1 MEYISIIAQIII
13 ALGIFNV
20 WLLRYNKN
28 TGWRGGK
35 AGNMKEEFATYGLPG
50 WSVSVIG
57 FLKVL
62 LAVLLI
68 IGIWVNMLV
77 VPSAIGM
84 AVLMLGAIAMHI
96 KVNDEFKKSLPA
108 LGMLLLSGIVVY
120 FSW

>member
-1 MEYISIIAQIII
+1 MDYVSIIAQIII

-20 WLLRYNKN
+20 WLLRYNKS
-28 TGWRGGK
+28 TGWRGGD
-35 AGNMKEEFATYGLPG
+35 AGNMKDEFATYGLPG
-50 WSVSVIG
+50 WSVNVIG

-68 IGIWVNMLV
+68 IGIWVPMLV

-84 AVLMLGAIAMHI
+84 ALLMLGAITMHI
-96 KVNDEFKKSLPA
+96 KVNDSLKKSLPA
-108 LGMLLLSGIVVY
+108 LSMLLLSAIEIF